1 MSNNRYANIINPN
14 SSTGSSG
21 GGLTNPLGTILN
33 CGGNEIQN
41 MANGT
46 LSTSAPTLGQVQAL
60 ITAGGG
66 GGGGSGIDGLT
77 AINDV
82 LKYNGNDV
90 LIAQPP
96 TSTNIETLTIS
107 SNYVANSM
115 LLAFPHSSP
124 IHNNPPKTAEN
135 FTTANTILND
145 NNAMTIDAQGNFE
158 AQSSLSGLSSA
169 RTNFVFN
176 GGCSLT
182 LGGMGMTSAA
192 GTIQQTEIAFYV
204 NTLPIF
210 NPDTPIYQVVFMGS
224 QGSQQAEIILQFF
237 NEAGS
242 WQTINTQEFV
252 NLTDTISVVYT
263 NLTFEL
269 YVNGGRMYFAS
280 SQGQNVNM
288 SLARSSNLCLI
299 GMMSCNVN
307 TTIINPSFSQSST
320 LALVPNLNSNGS
332 IVATATSSITPSINN
347 NYLTHISFPLNPI
360 SPFPQVIKDPTT
372 NSLLE
377 IFILNGTDD
386 DSGYP
391 ANLMTTGP
399 AFSFY
404 SPSTYFSWNQSTS
417 TMTFNYQ
424 SQAQNPQNTAD
435 TNDYFY
441 TASNWNSAYTLSP
454 PYTYYYVWT
463 TFQQTYTFGS
473 TPILTCSVSQNV
485 GNPYIYPLCSQNDGT
500 STNIAIGNHGEGKVI
515 FTGNDMFY
523 NSNKFITTANVASY
537 VSNINGLNI
546 DPITKLLQFN
556 NQAVMIN
563 QYAGQVIPQPM
574 TIYPQTYP
582 FSLQGTI
589 QIEGQVL
596 INNLATITINDNFSD
611 LFMYDN
617 GFNFKVHMTSNLP
630 ISQIPF
636 TFPTGGGGGGVPD
649 YGSPTQLWV
658 NILDKDGNNIV
669 PNLAFRQ
676 FTFIFYNTGWT
687 YDGTN
692 LVFSRFVDKSSTP
705 NSYDA
710 FNFYT
715 MPLNTSAQGPFTINY
730 GVLSNNNITSSITT
744 ITGFVGA
751 SFSVNL
757 GDTSNPCPVVSNY
770 DANQQMTTIRTGLNG
785 PLIKTKING
794 DTNITTNSLSLI
806 PSIGPQVSAVSLC
819 KWRKGVVSGNETN
832 SANPTINGP
841 LYVQIQIPNIPPTP
855 FYYSY
860 TLLYFSSI
868 AKYETLNAT
877 GIVNMQSTPIS
888 FLSQNASVINQT
900 VNSIYSNTIINS
912 IPNPQTFQINF
923 QQTANT
929 YNYTLAYEFIII

>member
-1 MSNNRYANIINPN
+1 MSIYYPNIINPN
-14 SSTGSSG
+14 LPTSG
-21 GGLTNPLGTILN
+21 GGSSTVSNPMTQDLDM
-33 CGGNEIQN
+33 GGNAIISSGP
-41 MANGT
+41 AGDP
-46 LSTSAPTLGQVQAL
+46 SGVPTLGQVQAL

-66 GGGGSGIDGLT
+66 GSSIDGLT

-82 LKYNGNDV
+82 LKYNGNNV

-96 TSTNIETLTIS
+96 TSTNIETLSIS

-192 GTIQQTEIAFYV
+192 GTYQETVIAFYV
-204 NTLPIF
+204 NTPIF
-210 NPDTPIYQVVFMGS
+210 DKDTAIYSVLLNNNPGDANTNVNIQY
-224 QGSQQAEIILQFF
+224 F
-237 NEAGS
+237 NTANE
-242 WQTINTQEFV
+242 WTTLNLEQTANF
-252 NLTDTISVVYT
+252 TDTISVVYT
-263 NLTFEL
+263 NVTFEL
-269 YVNGGRMYFAS
+269 YINGARMMEAS
-280 SQGQNVNM
+280 SENSQGVNM
-288 SLARSSNLCLI
+288 SLARSSNLCLV
-299 GMMSCNVN
+299 GMMSCNIN

-320 LALVPNLNSNGS
+320 LALVPNLISNGS

-404 SPSTYFSWNQSTS
+404 SPSSYFSWNQSTS
-417 TMTFNYQ
+417 IMTFNYQ
-424 SQAQNPQNTAD
+424 SQAQNPKTTAD

-441 TASNWNSAYTLSP
+441 TASNWNSAVALSP

-463 TFQQTYTFGS
+463 TFQQTYTFSS
-473 TPILTCSVSQNV
+473 TPTLTCSVSQNV

-500 STNIAIGNHGEGKVI
+500 STNIAIGNHGEEKII

-589 QIEGQVL
+589 QIDGQVV
-596 INNLATITINDNFSD
+596 INNLATITINDTFSD
-611 LFMYDN
+611 LFLYDN

-636 TFPTGGGGGGVPD
+636 TFPTSGGGAGIPD
-649 YGSPTQLWV
+649 PGSPTQLWV

-705 NSYDA
+705 NSNDA

-730 GVLSNNNITSSITT
+730 GVLSNNNITSTLTT

-751 SFSVNL
+751 SFSVNF
-757 GDTSNPCPVVSNY
+757 GDISNPYPVVSNY
-770 DANQQMTTIRTGLNG
+770 DGNQQITTIRTGAYG
-785 PLIKTKING
+785 PIIKTAING
-794 DTNITTNSLSLI
+794 DTSITTNSLSLI
-806 PSIGPQVSAVSLC
+806 PSIGPQVSATSLS
-819 KWRKGVVSGNETN
+819 KWRKGVVSGNESN
-832 SANPTINGP
+832 SQAPNQNIH
-841 LYVQIQIPNIPPTP
+841 YVQIQIPNIPQSS
-855 FYYSY
+855 FYFTY
-860 TLLYFSSI
+860 TLFFYINSQG
-868 AKYETLNAT
+868 YQTTTAT
-877 GIVNMQSTPIS
+877 GIVDIQTTPIS
-888 FLSQNASVINQT
+888 FDVQNASIINQST
-900 VNSIYSNTIINS
+900 TPVIYANTLVNSLPNQSTFAVSFQQYSNTR
-912 IPNPQTFQINF
+912 
-923 QQTANT
+923 
-929 YNYTLAYEFIII
+929 YNYTLTYEFIII